1 MIFTCFYIH
10 TNPIKMNEKRV
21 KIKHACGNNSK
32 RIFELL
38 AELDRPSPKDIEGY
52 RKFKTLID
60 NHIDSNNPY
69 NAILVAI
76 VGSEIIGLV
85 SYVLLDR
92 LNQRSREFWIPE
104 LVVSRAYRNQGIG
117 RLLIQ
122 KCESIAK
129 RKHCYRMRL
138 ESGNDRIKSHQF
150 YKKMGFKQIALTFA
164 KWL

>member
-1 MIFTCFYIH
+1 
-10 TNPIKMNEKRV
+10 MNKKQV
-21 KIKHACGNNSK
+21 KIKHACRNNSK

-38 AELDRPSPKDIEGY
+38 DQLDRPSPKDRDEY
-52 RKFKTLID
+52 RKFKRIID
-60 NHIDSNNPY
+60 YYIDLKNPNH
-69 NAILVAI
+69 AILIATI
-76 VGSEIIGLV
+76 GSEIIGLV

-104 LVVSRAYRNQGIG
+104 LVVSRVYRNQGIG
-117 RLLIQ
+117 KLLIQ

-150 YKKMGFKQIALTFA
+150 YKKMGFKRIALTFA

>member
-104 LVVSRAYRNQGIG
+104 LVVSRVYRNQGIG
-117 RLLIQ
+117 KLLIQ

>member
-104 LVVSRAYRNQGIG
+104 LVVSRVYRNQGIG
-117 RLLIQ
+117 KLLIQ

-150 YKKMGFKQIALTFA
+150 YKKIGFKQIALTFA
-164 KWL
+164 KRL

>member
-1 MIFTCFYIH
+1 
-10 TNPIKMNEKRV
+10 MNEKRV

-150 YKKMGFKQIALTFA
+150 YKKIGFKQIALTFA
-164 KWL
+164 KRL

>member
-150 YKKMGFKQIALTFA
+150 YKKIGFKQIALTFA
-164 KWL
+164 KRL

>member
-52 RKFKTLID
+52 RKFKSLID

-150 YKKMGFKQIALTFA
+150 YKKIGFKQIALTFA
-164 KWL
+164 KRL

>member
-1 MIFTCFYIH
+1 
-10 TNPIKMNEKRV
+10 MNEKRV

-104 LVVSRAYRNQGIG
+104 LVVSRVYRNQGIG
-117 RLLIQ
+117 KLLIQ

>member
-1 MIFTCFYIH
+1 M
-10 TNPIKMNEKRV
+10 KLNEKRL
-21 KIKHACGNNSK
+21 KIKYPCRNNSE

-38 AELDRPSPKDIEGY
+38 TELDRPSPKDRDDYLI
-52 RKFKTLID
+52 FKSIID
-60 NHIDSNNPY
+60 KYIDSKNP
-69 NAILVAI
+69 NRAILVCSI
-76 VGSEIIGLV
+76 GSEIIGLV

-104 LVVSRAYRNQGIG
+104 LVVAKEYRNQGIG
-117 RLLIQ
+117 KLLIQ

-150 YKKMGFKQIALTFA
+150 YKKIGFKQIALTFA
-164 KWL
+164 KRL